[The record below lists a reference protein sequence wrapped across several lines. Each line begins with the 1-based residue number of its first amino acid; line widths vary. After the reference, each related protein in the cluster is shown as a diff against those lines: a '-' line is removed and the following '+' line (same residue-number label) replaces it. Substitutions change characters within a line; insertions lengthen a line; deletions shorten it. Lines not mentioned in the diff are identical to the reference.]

1 MPSINEFNQA
11 PSASIGKSDDIS
23 TGAPTSRQTGAMS
36 TGEKFKYAI
45 GVAGNKLLGTAAGV
59 AGWMPGGQ
67 VIASALGQ
75 GAQSF
80 NGMTASASASMH
92 GQNRGPTAM
101 NMGDETTV
109 AASTSVGGQTTVG
122 ANGVGGTSVAM
133 GGAASSM
140 TGKASFGEGAL
151 GLGMGGGM
159 AGGMGLGSSSS
170 AMTGAAPLPAATSS
184 SMQMGGAQSA
194 TTGGDPMT
202 SNQVATGSGSTDSLM
217 QATQQM
223 QETQMS
229 FNLQYLQLQNSMQNE
244 NRQFTMVS
252 NIMKTK
258 HDTAKNTISN
268 VH

>member
-1 MPSINEFNQA
+1 MPLSNDPTLNKITQGNTVANTKLGGGTTGQPGAFKSVLDGQQGAA
-11 PSASIGKSDDIS
+11 PGLASI
-23 TGAPTSRQTGAMS
+23 TSVNTIKA
-36 TGEKFKYAI
+36 A
-45 GVAGNKLLGTAAGV
+45 TAAGH
-59 AGWMPGGQ
+59 GGAPL
-67 VIASALGQ
+67 ASAAG
-75 GAQSF
+75 
-80 NGMTASASASMH
+80 H
-92 GQNRGPTAM
+92 
-101 NMGDETTV
+101 
-109 AASTSVGGQTTVG
+109 
-122 ANGVGGTSVAM
+122 
-133 GGAASSM
+133 
-140 TGKASFGEGAL
+140 ASFG
-151 GLGMGGGM
+151 
-159 AGGMGLGSSSS
+159 GLGSSASFSTAASS
-170 AMTGAAPLPAATSS
+170 GSGAGANALPVGASSGAPLGGAQS